1 MKEDLPYVHKMKI
14 GFTCSTFDLCH
25 AGHVLMLQECKKV
38 CDQLIGSLQGDP
50 SKDRPEK
57 NAPVQTIVERYIQLN
72 AIKYVDEIVPY
83 ESERDLE
90 DIFSMFHIDVRVLGI
105 EYEDKDFTGKD
116 ICSKRGVQIHFN
128 KRDHRFSSTGLRQ
141 IINNK
146 ETNNGNNL

>member
-1 MKEDLPYVHKMKI
+1 MKI

-38 CDQLIGSLQGDP
+38 CDYLIVGLQVDP
-50 SKDRPEK
+50 SKDRSSK
-57 NAPVQTIVERYIQLN
+57 NAPVQTLVERYIQLN

-90 DIFSMFHIDVRVLGI
+90 DIFSMFHIDVRVLGV
-105 EYEDKDFTGKD
+105 EYKDKDFTGKD
-116 ICSKRGVQIHFN
+116 ICNKRGVQIHFN

-141 IINNK
+141 IINNR
-146 ETNNGNNL
+146 EIINGNNV

>member
-1 MKEDLPYVHKMKI
+1 MKI

-38 CDQLIGSLQGDP
+38 CDYLIVGLQVDP

-57 NAPVQTIVERYIQLN
+57 SAPAQTLVERYIQLN

-90 DIFSMFHIDVRVLGI
+90 DIFSMLHIDVRVLGV
-105 EYEDKDFTGKD
+105 EYKDKNFTGKD
-116 ICSKRGVQIHFN
+116 ICNKRGVRIHFN

>member
-1 MKEDLPYVHKMKI
+1 MKI

-38 CDQLIGSLQGDP
+38 CDYLIVGLQVDP
-50 SKDRPEK
+50 SKDRSNK
-57 NAPVQTIVERYIQLN
+57 NAPVQTLVERYIQLN

-90 DIFSMFHIDVRVLGI
+90 DIFSMFHIDVRVLGV
-105 EYEDKDFTGKD
+105 EYKDKDFTGKD
-116 ICSKRGVQIHFN
+116 ICNKRGVRIHFN

-141 IINNK
+141 IINNR
-146 ETNNGNNL
+146 EIINGNNL

>member
-1 MKEDLPYVHKMKI
+1 MSKV

-38 CDQLIGSLQGDP
+38 CDYLIVGLQVDP
-50 SKDRPEK
+50 SKDRSNK
-57 NAPVQTIVERYIQLN
+57 NAPVQTLVERYIQLN

-90 DIFSMFHIDVRVLGI
+90 DIFSMFHIDVRVLGV
-105 EYEDKDFTGKD
+105 EYKDKDFTGKD
-116 ICSKRGVQIHFN
+116 ICNKRGVRIHFN

-141 IINNK
+141 IINNR
-146 ETNNGNNL
+146 EIINGNNL

>member
-1 MKEDLPYVHKMKI
+1 MKI

-38 CDQLIGSLQGDP
+38 CDYLIVGLQVHP

-57 NAPVQTIVERYIQLN
+57 NAPAQTLVERYIQLN

-90 DIFSMFHIDVRVLGI
+90 DIFSMFHIDVRVLGV
-105 EYEDKDFTGKD
+105 EYKDKDFTGKD
-116 ICSKRGVQIHFN
+116 ICNKRGVQIHFN

-141 IINNK
+141 IIFKKVVQNNLNNM

>member
-1 MKEDLPYVHKMKI
+1 MSKV

-38 CDQLIGSLQGDP
+38 CDYLIVGLQVDP
-50 SKDRPEK
+50 SKDRSSK
-57 NAPVQTIVERYIQLN
+57 NAPVQTLVERYIQLN

-90 DIFSMFHIDVRVLGI
+90 DIFSMFHIDVRVLGV
-105 EYEDKDFTGKD
+105 EYKDKDFTGKD
-116 ICSKRGVQIHFN
+116 ICNKRGVRIHFN

-141 IINNK
+141 IINNR
-146 ETNNGNNL
+146 EIINGNNL

>member
-1 MKEDLPYVHKMKI
+1 MKI

-38 CDQLIGSLQGDP
+38 CDYLIVGLQVDP
-50 SKDRPEK
+50 SKDRSSK
-57 NAPVQTIVERYIQLN
+57 NAPVQTLVERYIQLN

-90 DIFSMFHIDVRVLGI
+90 DIFSMFHIDVRVLGV
-105 EYEDKDFTGKD
+105 EYKDKDFTGKD
-116 ICSKRGVQIHFN
+116 ICNKRGVQIHFN

-141 IINNK
+141 IINNR
-146 ETNNGNNL
+146 ESINGNNI

>member
-1 MKEDLPYVHKMKI
+1 MKI

-38 CDQLIGSLQGDP
+38 CDYLIVGLQVDP
-50 SKDRPEK
+50 SKDRSSK
-57 NAPVQTIVERYIQLN
+57 NAPVQTLVERYIQLN

-90 DIFSMFHIDVRVLGI
+90 DIFSMFHIDVRVLGV
-105 EYEDKDFTGKD
+105 EYKDKDFTGKD
-116 ICSKRGVQIHFN
+116 ICNKRGVRIHFN

-141 IINNK
+141 IINNR
-146 ETNNGNNL
+146 ESINGNNI